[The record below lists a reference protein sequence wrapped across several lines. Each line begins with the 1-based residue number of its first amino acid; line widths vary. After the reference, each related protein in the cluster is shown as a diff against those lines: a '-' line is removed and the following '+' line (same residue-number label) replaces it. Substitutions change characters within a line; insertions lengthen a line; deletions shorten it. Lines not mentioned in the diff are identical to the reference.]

1 MLDLNKPRITSA
13 SNPGYY
19 TKQISANV
27 ANPQSYVKKA
37 PPVALALGAAASEDD
52 FSETSSCASAPIFR
66 EHDVVWVKLDAPIR
80 SADDTTIVLSY
91 WPGLIVAPRRDLY
104 LEGCTEQHMVTLF
117 CSPIKQ
123 LFGVHKL
130 LPYRGFLPRKPLKT
144 LLEQTRFPEQPD
156 INQIRGFCPFREN
169 PGKGLRPHTVEDA
182 LIPFTWATYTALYM
196 NAFFM
201 PIGRTDSCGD
211 SPFSSLGV
219 GSCYGALWW
228 GPEKIQLG
236 DMLRMKPTIGDFPVS
251 VVSTSP
257 DGAVTPVHSRPRP
270 TFCRIGSIYITS
282 HAPDSFHCTISGTL
296 YEPVPDT
303 DSPLP
308 LHLSMTRDPSFYDCI
323 AEHSTE
329 VPDLDEETHG
339 LPKPPPTKKWKRLT
353 PIGQEVSCNAE
364 LIAGRYYPTVLRHPL
379 VRIDANEEKV
389 KDHFR
394 SPLENTMLSEDLEAR
409 ELHLSLA
416 GLECGWMGTIFNS
429 RFPLDTMS
437 AIVEAAEQLA
447 ERHLHP
453 H

>member
-123 LFGVHKL
+123 LF
-130 LPYRGFLPRKPLKT
+130 
-144 LLEQTRFPEQPD
+144 
-156 INQIRGFCPFREN
+156 
-169 PGKGLRPHTVEDA
+169 GKGLRPHTVEDA

-296 YEPVPDT
+296 YETVPDT

-308 LHLSMTRDPSFYDCI
+308 LHLSMTRDPSFYDWI